1 MGRAEAL
8 LQERA
13 RIETDPASFLSLEAI
28 FGEIG
33 KDPRLVS
40 MVRYWLKSFEKDGAV
55 AALKRA
61 AAAGFF

>member
-8 LQERA
+8 LQQRA
-13 RIETDPASFLSLEAI
+13 SIETDPASFLFVEAI
-28 FGEIG
+28 FGQIG

-40 MVRYWLKSFEKDGAV
+40 MVRYWFKSLEKDGAV